1 MKNNEIKNPKVE
13 VQEGLKM
20 NDCDYL
26 TAVLELEK
34 NMSNNYSIALNE
46 ASNDNLYED
55 YFTLFEDTKDAAR
68 EIYNLM
74 FQNGWYTIETAED
87 NKINQKITCFEQQ
100 LTQVEDEIEFDD
112 DDSSEYDIEED
123 DDDETEEDD

>member
-1 MKNNEIKNPKVE
+1 MNNKEIKNQKKE
-13 VQEGLKM
+13 VPTGIEM

-26 TAVLELEK
+26 GSILELEK

-46 ASNDNLYED
+46 ASNDYLYED

-74 FQNGWYTIETAED
+74 FQNGWYTLEEAEE
-87 NKINQKITCFEQQ
+87 NKVTEKVNCFNQKLSDLGIG
-100 LTQVEDEIEFDD
+100 D
-112 DDSSEYDIEED
+112 
-123 DDDETEEDD
+123 